1 MAKLETVSAGGLGR
15 LPIRSRAGHK
25 GTFGTVCIVGGC
37 CSGQVRYVG
46 APALAALGALRSGC
60 GLCRVLAPEPVIQ
73 SVLRIVPSAT
83 GGALPVGR
91 AGSVRSA
98 AAVRAVV
105 SQAAVS
111 HAVVVGPGFG
121 GGLGVE
127 AVAHRAWRGLG
138 VPLVL
143 DADGLNAL
151 ASMGRAK
158 KAGGATV
165 ITPHPGEAKRLMAA
179 LGHSGDPTHERS
191 RPRIAAELAGAL
203 GCVVVLKGAGTIVSD
218 GERVY
223 HNLSGGPWLAT
234 GGTGD
239 VLAGVIGGLLA
250 QHVASGGGTDTREV
264 FRLAGIGVLVHG
276 RAGDRWAKVQRATG
290 GMLAAEL
297 AEGVAREVERLR
309 A

>member
-1 MAKLETVSAGGLGR
+1 MRV
-15 LPIRSRAGHK
+15 
-25 GTFGTVCIVGGC
+25 VGGC
-37 CSGQVRYVG
+37 CAGQVRYVG
-46 APALAALGALRSGC
+46 APALAALGSLRSGC

-73 SVLRIVPSAT
+73 SVLRIATSAT
-83 GGALPVGR
+83 GDALPVGSGGGIR
-91 AGSVRSA
+91 PAT
-98 AAVRAVV
+98 AVRAVV
-105 SQAAVS
+105 SRAAVS

-121 GGLGVE
+121 SGAGVD
-127 AVAHRAWRGLG
+127 AVVRRVWRGLG

-158 KAGGATV
+158 KAGGPTV

-179 LGHSGDPTHERS
+179 LGLTGDPTHERS
-191 RPRIAAELAGAL
+191 RPWIAAALAQAL
-203 GCVVVLKGAGTIVSD
+203 GCVVVLKGAGTIVCD

-223 HNLSGGPWLAT
+223 RNASGGPWLAT

-250 QHVASGGGTDTREV
+250 QHVASGGSTETREV

-276 RAGDRWAKVQRATG
+276 RAGDRWAKVHQATG